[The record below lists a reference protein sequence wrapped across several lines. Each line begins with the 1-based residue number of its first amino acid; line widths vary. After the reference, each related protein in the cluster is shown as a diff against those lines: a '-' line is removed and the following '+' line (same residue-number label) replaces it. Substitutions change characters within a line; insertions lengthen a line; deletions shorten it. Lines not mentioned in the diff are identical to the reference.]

1 MSSRGSFVK
10 AIGSAMKNCAKIEE
24 NSATCLS
31 KKCQKHEGS
40 SKQAMPSSRCEI
52 KY

>member
-1 MSSRGSFVK
+1 VSSRGSFVK
-10 AIGSAMKNCAKIEE
+10 AIGSAMFAKIEE

-40 SKQAMPSSRCEI
+40 SKQAMPSGRCEI